1 MLRISLRASVIV
13 LSLGLTLASGASAA
27 PLRWGGFFSGEGP
40 GLLDRLEATFLGG
53 AHLKRGCG
61 IDAHGNLFC
70 APKAGCG
77 ISPDGTPRCPP
88 VIAPKLGCSIDPNGR
103 PVCTP

>member
-1 MLRISLRASVIV
+1 MLRVSLRASVIV

-27 PLRWGGFFSGEGP
+27 PLRWGGFFSGEVS

-53 AHLKRGCG
+53 AHLKRGRSVDPNRTPKRPPV
-61 IDAHGNLFC
+61 IT
-70 APKAGCG
+70 PKAGCG
-77 ISPDGTPRCPP
+77 ISPDG
-88 VIAPKLGCSIDPNGR
+88 K